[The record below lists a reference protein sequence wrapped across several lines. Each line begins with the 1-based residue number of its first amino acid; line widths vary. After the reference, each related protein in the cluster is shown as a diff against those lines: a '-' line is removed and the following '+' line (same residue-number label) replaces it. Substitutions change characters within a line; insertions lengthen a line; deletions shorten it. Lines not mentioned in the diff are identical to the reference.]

1 MIKVLLVEDDT
12 IVAKIILYY
21 LEEEKLYEVKWAKT
35 GGEALARARES
46 FDVILMDVLLPDV
59 NGIDLCEKLRE
70 YHDCPI
76 LFLSCLDD
84 SDTIVNTQKK
94 GGDDFL
100 AKPFD
105 NKVLSARIQANL
117 RRYAANRKN
126 SEKKEEPELA
136 CRGFSLDVNR
146 HTVVRPE
153 GEVKLSSTEFRILSF
168 LMQHVGEYFTPKA
181 LYAKIWGESSLNDT
195 RTVLVHIH
203 NIRQKIETCPESP
216 RYLKMVWGLG
226 YTFDPEGAA
235 PA

>member
-84 SDTIVNTQKK
+84 SDTIVNALQK
-94 GGDDFL
+94 GATIFWPSPSTTRCFPP
-100 AKPFD
+100 ASRPICAATPPT
-105 NKVLSARIQANL
+105 AR
-117 RRYAANRKN
+117 
-126 SEKKEEPELA
+126 
-136 CRGFSLDVNR
+136 
-146 HTVVRPE
+146 
-153 GEVKLSSTEFRILSF
+153 
-168 LMQHVGEYFTPKA
+168 TPKKRKSPSLPA
-181 LYAKIWGESSLNDT
+181 AAFRSTSTATWWCGPKARSSF
-195 RTVLVHIH
+195 
-203 NIRQKIETCPESP
+203 PPPSSASFP
-216 RYLKMVWGLG
+216 
-226 YTFDPEGAA
+226 F
-235 PA
+235 

>member
-84 SDTIVNTQKK
+84 SDTIVNALQK

-153 GEVKLSSTEFRILSF
+153 GESSFPPPSSASF
-168 LMQHVGEYFTPKA
+168 PF
-181 LYAKIWGESSLNDT
+181 
-195 RTVLVHIH
+195 
-203 NIRQKIETCPESP
+203 
-216 RYLKMVWGLG
+216 
-226 YTFDPEGAA
+226 
-235 PA
+235 